1 MKAHKYPASI
11 ENGEIMVGKTNLIDL
26 DEEEMRKTRLKEIAM
41 IPQGAMNSLNPVKR
55 IKPQIMDAL
64 IDHDLKLSKTE
75 KKDFLSKKDRKDWE
89 NFLKDKSNIPDKDQV
104 NQSKNQDQVY
114 KYDLHGLTLSEANK
128 KVKEIIIS
136 CSEKNYREILLIT
149 GKGLHSR
156 DDDVYKSSKLSK
168 LRYSVPEYINSEP
181 EISKLIISV
190 VNPSRKEGGDGAL
203 LIKLKKL

>member
-1 MKAHKYPASI
+1 MK
-11 ENGEIMVGKTNLIDL
+11 
-26 DEEEMRKTRLKEIAM
+26 
-41 IPQGAMNSLNPVKR
+41 
-55 IKPQIMDAL
+55 
-64 IDHDLKLSKTE
+64 
-75 KKDFLSKKDRKDWE
+75 KKDILSQKDKEDWK
-89 NFLKDKSNIPDKDQV
+89 NFLEDTSRIPDKDQI
-104 NQSKNQDQVY
+104 NHSIDKDQIY

-190 VNPSRKEGGDGAL
+190 VNPSQNEGGDGAL